1 MDRVHVRYSG
11 SGRLHHLHAR
21 QQGQVPRRHAV
32 YRRSGGRGHQLVRR
46 TGEIGHDCFHKI
58 FQAGAPGGFRSVHLF
73 CACVSL
79 RGFPEGSDKVG
90 IASRFFSRVLGIAGA
105 GRTPYFC
112 LQIRFLAISLK
123 SVRPARGRPFVYF
136 DGMLSLQKTTYAM
149 QRTGKYTKDD
159 PMSDFRSATT
169 YRILLLM
176 SRFGISLGLGEF
188 HR

>member
-73 CACVSL
+73 LCVRFAAQVS
-79 RGFPEGSDKVG
+79 RRGSDKVG
-90 IASRFFSRVLGIAGA
+90 IAGRFFSRVLGIAGA
-105 GRTPYFC
+105 KRTPYFC
-112 LQIRFLAISLK
+112 LQIKRFLAISLK
-123 SVRPARGRPFVYF
+123 SVRPAPAAGL
-136 DGMLSLQKTTYAM
+136 LSILTECYLCRKQHTPCREQENIPRTT
-149 QRTGKYTKDD
+149 R
-159 PMSDFRSATT
+159 
-169 YRILLLM
+169 
-176 SRFGISLGLGEF
+176 
-188 HR
+188 